1 MAINLCKYSLMFLCL
16 MNNVLGACCCSSEKT
31 TEVKLKP
38 EDEKQYIAKALGINE
53 KDIWYFEKIVNKTVS
68 LDGLSTRANNWLRF
82 AESYIVTLAM
92 STVDEYGDIDWKNCI
107 SFAALIREDIEINI
121 QKNNLLQPISD
132 FRKFLSDNK
141 GKIVKY
147 ISIHGHVVY
156 HIRHYEIL

>member
-16 MNNVLGACCCSSEKT
+16 MNNVLGACCCSDEKKT

-38 EDEKQYIAKALGINE
+38 EDGKQYIAKALGINE
-53 KDIWYFEKIVNKTVS
+53 KDIWYFEKIVNKSVS
-68 LDGLSTRANNWLRF
+68 IDDLRSNANNNDLF
-82 AESYIVTLAM
+82 AQSYIVTLAM

-107 SFAALIREDIEINI
+107 SFVALINNDIEFNI
-121 QKNNLLQPISD
+121 QANLLQPISD

-147 ISIHGHVVY
+147 IFSYGHTDY
-156 HIRHYEIL
+156 CICQ

>member
-16 MNNVLGACCCSSEKT
+16 MKNVLGACCCSDEKKT

-38 EDEKQYIAKALGINE
+38 EDGKPYIAKALGINE
-53 KDIWYFEKIVNKTVS
+53 IWYFEKIVNKNVTPDDLKKKVNNDALFNQS
-68 LDGLSTRANNWLRF
+68 LLLVLTMSIVENDGS
-82 AESYIVTLAM
+82 
-92 STVDEYGDIDWKNCI
+92 DIDWNNCI
-107 SFAALIREDIEINI
+107 SFAALIIEDIEINI

-147 ISIHGHVVY
+147 IFSYGHTDY
-156 HIRHYEIL
+156 CICQ

>member
-107 SFAALIREDIEINI
+107 SFVALINNDIEFNI
-121 QKNNLLQPISD
+121 QANLLQPIPD
-132 FRKFLSDNK
+132 FEKFLSDNR

-147 ISIHGHVVY
+147 IFSYGHTDY
-156 HIRHYEIL
+156 CICQ